1 MATILAALRSTC
13 RPTATAPIS
22 SATSWVCKTSS
33 SWATI
38 PIAVST
44 VHRLASITKR
54 LSNFDSTNLVDMWH
68 MGADQ
73 SHVNIDGN
81 WAWVATTYQTQL
93 RQGNWDWYTKMQS
106 WDGIGGIGSGGGP
119 ALTIPNSMYLHR
131 RPPSSARNT
140 WPWVDP
146 TTGTTYTLPAK
157 ARFEAGTPNQVPN
170 QNQSSY
176 SVAVSA
182 SPSAGGTVAGGGTF
196 ASGSSDTVTATPNS
210 GYTFANWTENG
221 TVVSTA
227 ASYTFTLTANRNLV
241 ANFTVNPVNY
251 TIALSAS
258 PSAGGTVSG
267 SGTFTA
273 GTSRT
278 VTATANSGYTFA
290 NWTENGTVV
299 STAASY
305 TFTLN
310 GNRNLVANFTVNPV
324 NYTIAVS
331 ASPSSGGTVAR
342 RRHIR
347 VG

>member
-1 MATILAALRSTC
+1 MASVAAVLN
-13 RPTATAPIS
+13 
-22 SATSWVCKTSS
+22 
-33 SWATI
+33 
-38 PIAVST
+38 AVT
-44 VHRLASITKR
+44 P
-54 LSNFDSTNLVDMWH
+54 
-68 MGADQ
+68 Q
-73 SHVNIDGN
+73 
-81 WAWVATTYQTQL
+81 
-93 RQGNWDWYTKMQS
+93 
-106 WDGIGGIGSGGGP
+106 
-119 ALTIPNSMYLHR
+119 TIPNSMYLT
-131 RPPSSARNT
+131 SAPAFFGSNT

-157 ARFEAGTPNQVPN
+157 ARFDAGTPNQIAN
-170 QNQSSY
+170 QNNSFTI
-176 SVAVSA
+176 AVSA

-210 GYTFANWTENG
+210 GYMFANWTENG

-267 SGTFTA
+267 GGTFTA
-273 GTSRT
+273 GTPRT

-331 ASPSSGGTVAR
+331 ASPSAGGTVSGSGTFTSGSFTHRDGDSQQRLHVHQLDRKRHGGQHCGELHLHAQRQPQPGRQFHRQSRELHDCGQCLAQCRRYSAR
-342 RRHIR
+342 RRNIC
-347 VG
+347 VGHFATP